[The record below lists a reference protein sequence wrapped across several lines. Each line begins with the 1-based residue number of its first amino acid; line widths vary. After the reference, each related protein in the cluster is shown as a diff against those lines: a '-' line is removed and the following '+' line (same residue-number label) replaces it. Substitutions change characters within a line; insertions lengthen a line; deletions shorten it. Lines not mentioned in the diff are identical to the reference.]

1 MKSQKS
7 FQPQDVGTLFII
19 PTPIGNLEDMTPRAI
34 RLLKEVT
41 VIAAE
46 DTRNTKKLCHVFEI
60 QTPLT
65 SYHEHNK
72 EESGRY
78 LVERLLRGEDVAL
91 VSDAG
96 MPAISDPGYEL
107 VQQAIEESISVV
119 PIPGANA
126 ALTALVG
133 SGLVPQPFTFYGF
146 LPRGKKDRIS
156 VLEKWKN
163 HEASIIFYEA
173 PHRLN
178 EMLMAIHT
186 VWGNRSAVLCRELTK
201 RYEEYIRG
209 TLEEL
214 VEWSKNEQ
222 IRGEFVVIVEGNS
235 NPETIE
241 ETPWW
246 EELTINEHV
255 DNIMKESGIT
265 SKEAIKEVAKQRSL
279 SKREVY
285 QSYHV
290 H

>member
-7 FQPQDVGTLFII
+7 FQPQDLGTLYVI

-78 LVERLLRGEDVAL
+78 LLERLIRGEDVAL

-107 VQQAIEESISVV
+107 VQLAIEESISVV

-133 SGLVPQPFTFYGF
+133 SGLLPQPFTFYGF
-146 LPRGKKDRIS
+146 LPRGKKDRIT

-178 EMLMAIHT
+178 EALTALHS

-209 TLEEL
+209 SLEEL
-214 VEWSKNEQ
+214 VEWTKSEQ
-222 IRGEFVVIVEGNS
+222 VRGEFVVIVEGNA
-235 NPETIE
+235 NPEIIE

-246 EELTINEHV
+246 EELTIREHV
-255 DNIMKESGIT
+255 DNIMKKSGIS

-279 SKREVY
+279 SKRDIY
-285 QSYHV
+285 QAYHV
-290 H
+290 E